1 MINFLDDTNRF
12 VEKALKYSDISPGLA
27 KKIVVCNSTYTVR
40 FGVRLRGE
48 IHTFEGWR
56 SVHSEHMEPAKGG
69 IRYDMAT
76 NADEVEALAAL
87 MTYKSAIINVPFG
100 GSKGGLKI
108 NPKDWT
114 RNEIEKITRR
124 FAQELIKRDLIS
136 PSQNVP
142 APDIGT
148 SSLEMAWIAD
158 EYRKINPTDINAVAC
173 VTGKPINKNGL
184 IGREEATGRGI
195 QFIVREFFRNEDL
208 YSKLQLDKNLNNKT
222 MIVQGIGNVGYHLA
236 KFLTTEDKVK
246 LVGIAEYN
254 GGIISKDGIDI
265 EKAKKF
271 FDKKG
276 TLNGFPNSKYIK
288 DGSLILNKECD
299 ILIPAARE
307 GVITKSNANLIK
319 AKLIVEA
326 AKGGIRYDMATN
338 ADEVEALAALMTY
351 KSAIINVPFGG
362 SKGGLKINPKDWT
375 RNEIEKI
382 TRRFAQE
389 LIKRDL
395 ISPSQNVPAPD
406 IGTSSLEMA
415 WIADEYRKINPT
427 DINAV
432 ACVTGKPI
440 NKNGLIGREEATGR
454 GIQFIVREF
463 FRNEDLYSKLQLDK
477 NLNNKTMIV
486 QGIGNVG
493 YHLAKFLTTEDKVK
507 LVGIAEYNGGIISKD
522 GIDIEKAKKFFDKKG
537 TLNGFP
543 NSKYIKDGSLILN
556 KECDILIPAAREGV
570 ITKSN
575 ANLIKAKLIVE
586 AANGPITYKADSI
599 LKRKNIFIIPDVL
612 ANAGGVAVS
621 YFEWVKN
628 IRHIRFGRLEKRKNI
643 LQFNQL
649 IEAIESMTGK
659 EMHKKYKQDFHE
671 GINEI
676 DLVRSGLDDMMI
688 DGFQQVKDVAIN
700 NKLDFRTAAFKL
712 AIDKIAMTYDY
723 IGL

>member
-1 MINFLDDTNRF
+1 MINFLEDTNRF

-56 SVHSEHMEPAKGG
+56 SVDSEHMEPAKGG

-148 SSLEMAWIAD
+148 SSLEMAWI
-158 EYRKINPTDINAVAC
+158 V
-173 VTGKPINKNGL
+173 
-184 IGREEATGRGI
+184 
-195 QFIVREFFRNEDL
+195 
-208 YSKLQLDKNLNNKT
+208 
-222 MIVQGIGNVGYHLA
+222 
-236 KFLTTEDKVK
+236 
-246 LVGIAEYN
+246 
-254 GGIISKDGIDI
+254 
-265 EKAKKF
+265 
-271 FDKKG
+271 
-276 TLNGFPNSKYIK
+276 
-288 DGSLILNKECD
+288 
-299 ILIPAARE
+299 
-307 GVITKSNANLIK
+307 
-319 AKLIVEA
+319 
-326 AKGGIRYDMATN
+326 
-338 ADEVEALAALMTY
+338 
-351 KSAIINVPFGG
+351 
-362 SKGGLKINPKDWT
+362 
-375 RNEIEKI
+375 
-382 TRRFAQE
+382 
-389 LIKRDL
+389 
-395 ISPSQNVPAPD
+395 
-406 IGTSSLEMA
+406 
-415 WIADEYRKINPT
+415 DEYRKINPT

-659 EMHKKYKQDFHE
+659 EMHKKYKLSLIH
-671 GINEI
+671 I
-676 DLVRSGLDDMMI
+676 
-688 DGFQQVKDVAIN
+688 
-700 NKLDFRTAAFKL
+700 
-712 AIDKIAMTYDY
+712 
-723 IGL
+723 

>member
-1 MINFLDDTNRF
+1 MINFLEDTNRF
-12 VEKALKYSDISPGLA
+12 VEKALKYSDISSGLA

-56 SVHSEHMEPAKGG
+56 SVHSEHMEP
-69 IRYDMAT
+69 
-76 NADEVEALAAL
+76 
-87 MTYKSAIINVPFG
+87 
-100 GSKGGLKI
+100 
-108 NPKDWT
+108 
-114 RNEIEKITRR
+114 
-124 FAQELIKRDLIS
+124 
-136 PSQNVP
+136 
-142 APDIGT
+142 
-148 SSLEMAWIAD
+148 
-158 EYRKINPTDINAVAC
+158 
-173 VTGKPINKNGL
+173 
-184 IGREEATGRGI
+184 
-195 QFIVREFFRNEDL
+195 
-208 YSKLQLDKNLNNKT
+208 
-222 MIVQGIGNVGYHLA
+222 
-236 KFLTTEDKVK
+236 
-246 LVGIAEYN
+246 
-254 GGIISKDGIDI
+254 
-265 EKAKKF
+265 
-271 FDKKG
+271 
-276 TLNGFPNSKYIK
+276 
-288 DGSLILNKECD
+288 
-299 ILIPAARE
+299 
-307 GVITKSNANLIK
+307 
-319 AKLIVEA
+319 

-659 EMHKKYKQDFHE
+659 EMHIKYKQDFHE

>member
-1 MINFLDDTNRF
+1 
-12 VEKALKYSDISPGLA
+12 
-27 KKIVVCNSTYTVR
+27 
-40 FGVRLRGE
+40 
-48 IHTFEGWR
+48 
-56 SVHSEHMEPAKGG
+56 MEPAKGG
-69 IRYDMAT
+69 IRYD
-76 NADEVEALAAL
+76 L
-87 MTYKSAIINVPFG
+87 
-100 GSKGGLKI
+100 
-108 NPKDWT
+108 
-114 RNEIEKITRR
+114 
-124 FAQELIKRDLIS
+124 
-136 PSQNVP
+136 
-142 APDIGT
+142 
-148 SSLEMAWIAD
+148 
-158 EYRKINPTDINAVAC
+158 
-173 VTGKPINKNGL
+173 
-184 IGREEATGRGI
+184 
-195 QFIVREFFRNEDL
+195 
-208 YSKLQLDKNLNNKT
+208 
-222 MIVQGIGNVGYHLA
+222 
-236 KFLTTEDKVK
+236 
-246 LVGIAEYN
+246 
-254 GGIISKDGIDI
+254 
-265 EKAKKF
+265 
-271 FDKKG
+271 
-276 TLNGFPNSKYIK
+276 
-288 DGSLILNKECD
+288 
-299 ILIPAARE
+299 
-307 GVITKSNANLIK
+307 
-319 AKLIVEA
+319 
-326 AKGGIRYDMATN
+326 ATN

-599 LKRKNIFIIPDVL
+599 LKRKIYLLFL
-612 ANAGGVAVS
+612 M
-621 YFEWVKN
+621 F
-628 IRHIRFGRLEKRKNI
+628 
-643 LQFNQL
+643 
-649 IEAIESMTGK
+649 
-659 EMHKKYKQDFHE
+659 
-671 GINEI
+671 
-676 DLVRSGLDDMMI
+676 
-688 DGFQQVKDVAIN
+688 
-700 NKLDFRTAAFKL
+700 
-712 AIDKIAMTYDY
+712 
-723 IGL
+723 